1 MPLKRVSR
9 VAVVLAVLTAASHGL
24 AADDTA
30 APRSAEETVRSFTLP
45 GGFTATVFAAEPDV
59 VQPIGFCFDDRGRLW
74 VAESHSYPKW
84 APEGRDRI
92 VIFEDVDGDGRH
104 DKRTVFYDRLNYVT
118 GIEYGFGG
126 VFVVSAPHLVFIPDE
141 DRDDRPDAEPQQ
153 LLDGFGHQ
161 GVHNLVNGCTWGPDG
176 WLYGGHGGSSS
187 GHIGPPGAPESRR
200 TFFDGGVWRYHPVKR
215 VFESFMEGTTN
226 PWGVDFNEHGQA
238 FVSNS
243 VTPHLYHVIQGAH
256 VQRRRE
262 SPLSRHAYA
271 VIDTIADH
279 KHWVGSDWT
288 ESRGGKAEQVVLGGG
303 HAHSGC
309 MVYLGG
315 AFPPEYR
322 GRIFMNNIHGDRVN
336 VDVPAARGS
345 GFAASHAG
353 DFLVSGDPW
362 FQGLQLKYGPD
373 GSVYLTD
380 WYDTGECH
388 TRRPHE
394 KSGRIYRISYN
405 AARPAPSPV
414 DLKRLSDGELVAL
427 LRHPNE
433 WHARRARRLLHER
446 ATAGRLGPGVVPELM
461 QMLAGATEAPS
472 RLRALWALHV
482 IGGFSREHAIRL
494 LDDPEQHVRAWV
506 VQLLAEDRDVSEA
519 AAEKFVRLA
528 RADPSPRVRLYLA
541 AAAQR
546 LPPAKRWPL
555 LEALSARD
563 EDAADPNV
571 PLMTWYALEPLVTED
586 PRRALRLASQSHF
599 PRLREFVARRA
610 AAGITR
616 AQSPN

>member
-1 MPLKRVSR
+1 MPLMRVSN
-9 VAVVLAVLTAASHGL
+9 VAFVLAVMTAPLCAS
-24 AADDTA
+24 AAEDA
-30 APRSAEETVRSFTLP
+30 AQPHSAEETVRSFKLP
-45 GGFTATVFAAEPDV
+45 NGFTATVFAAEPDV

-74 VAESHSYPKW
+74 VAESHSYPNWSEK
-84 APEGRDRI
+84 GRDRI
-92 VIFEDVDGDGRH
+92 VIFEDADGDGGH

-126 VFVVSAPHLVFIPDE
+126 VFVVSAPHLLFIPDE
-141 DRDDRPDAEPQQ
+141 NRDDKPDAEPQP

-187 GHIGPPGAPESRR
+187 GHIGKPGAPESQR
-200 TFFDGGVWRYHPVKR
+200 TFFDGGVWRYHPVKH

-226 PWGVDFNEHGQA
+226 PWGVDFDEHGQA
-238 FVSNS
+238 FISNS

-288 ESRGGKAEQVVLGGG
+288 ESRGGKPEQVTLGGG

-336 VDVPAARGS
+336 VDHPRLKGS
-345 GFAASHAG
+345 GFTASHAG

-373 GSVYLTD
+373 GSVYLSD

-388 TRRPHE
+388 TRKPHE
-394 KSGRIYRISYN
+394 KSGRIYRISYSGSRAN
-405 AARPAPSPV
+405 TAPADLARVP
-414 DLKRLSDGELVAL
+414 DGELVAL
-427 LRHPNE
+427 QRHPNE
-433 WHARRARRLLHER
+433 WHTRRARRLLHER
-446 ATAGRLGPGVVPELM
+446 ATSGDLDAAVVPGLM
-461 QMLAGATEAPS
+461 RMLTDATDART

-482 IGGFSREHAIRL
+482 VAGLSQEHAIRL
-494 LDDPEQHVRAWV
+494 LDDPEQHVRAWA
-506 VQLLAEDRDVSEA
+506 VQLLAEDRELSGPA
-519 AAEKFVRLA
+519 AGKLVQQA
-528 RADPSPRVRLYLA
+528 RSDPSPRVRLYLA
-541 AAAQR
+541 SAAQR
-546 LPPAKRWPL
+546 LPPTQRWPL

-563 EDAADPNV
+563 EDAADPNI
-571 PLMTWYALEPLVTED
+571 PLMTWYALEPLVAED
-586 PRRALRLASQSHF
+586 PRRAMRLASRSRF

-610 AAGITR
+610 AAGIPR
-616 AQSPN
+616 AQTAR